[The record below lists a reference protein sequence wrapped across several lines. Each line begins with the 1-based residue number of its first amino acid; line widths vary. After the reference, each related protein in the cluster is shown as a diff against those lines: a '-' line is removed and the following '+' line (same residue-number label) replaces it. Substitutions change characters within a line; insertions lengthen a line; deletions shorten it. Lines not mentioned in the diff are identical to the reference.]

1 MSNHGM
7 HAGAKAHIFRL
18 AEKLRNNMTKPERVL
33 WEYLRKKPFGY
44 KFRRQHPFHVYILDF
59 YCHKAKLSIEIDGK
73 SHESLNQKD
82 YDQART
88 RFIKEMGI
96 YELRFKNEDVISDI
110 SSVIH
115 EILLEL
121 QDDSLEGN
129 EGSWRE

>member
-1 MSNHGM
+1 MSKDGM

-110 SSVIH
+110 GSVIH

-121 QDDSLEGN
+121 RDDSLEGN
-129 EGSWRE
+129 EGSGRE